1 MSMNLPDYTLPAG
14 KALVLRVIH
23 ADRSSSRGFVWPEVG
38 GIAKAPDWDP
48 EPVCGGGLH
57 GWLWA
62 QGSVNG
68 SGADWGFTE
77 AGAIWLV
84 LEVNVADVVAIDGG
98 QKVKFPE
105 ALVLFAGRA
114 SECSDFISKHLVGQI
129 AQGLI
134 AGTATVGYRGTA
146 TAGDSGTA
154 TAGDSG
160 TAKAGHSGTATAGH
174 RGTATAGT
182 GGTATAGTG
191 GTATAGTGG
200 TRRRTSTCGWSG
212 RSERTGCCRTSRTS
226 STTMARS
233 CAPTG
238 TTRSTRAFQ
247 LWQISSS
254 VTANLE

>member
-129 AQGLI
+129 AQGLV
-134 AGTATVGYRGTA
+134 AGTATAGYRGTA
-146 TAGDSGTA
+146 TAGDRGTA
-154 TAGDSG
+154 TAGHSG
-160 TAKAGHSGTATAGH
+160 TATAGHSGTATAGH
-174 RGTATAGT
+174 RGTATAGDS
-182 GGTATAGTG
+182 GSILL
-191 GTATAGTGG
+191 
-200 TRRRTSTCGWSG
+200 RRWHAKKDKYVWVVGEIG
-212 RSERTGCCRTSRTS
+212 EDGLLPNV
-226 STTMARS
+226 AYKLDDN
-233 CAPTG
+233 G
-238 TTRSTRAFQ
+238 KIVRADGNN
-247 LWQISSS
+247 
-254 VTANLE
+254 T